1 VPARQLSAFHW
12 QIADNFTLSENG
24 LGHVREP
31 HRGKYYQ
38 GQYYVHIRPR
48 LLIDMRAIRFLPHC
62 CRNFLGK
69 KKEERERGKVIIQ
82 NSTVLLVGL
91 KAKPDERPAFKHRK
105 KVLLLSRLGNDG
117 GGGNGRGGGWPVS
130 FSFKTRGWLYLDSP
144 VDSPI
149 SETRYT
155 TFYRYGFIRPSPR

>member
-1 VPARQLSAFHW
+1 
-12 QIADNFTLSENG
+12 
-24 LGHVREP
+24 
-31 HRGKYYQ
+31 
-38 GQYYVHIRPR
+38 
-48 LLIDMRAIRFLPHC
+48 M
-62 CRNFLGK
+62 
-69 KKEERERGKVIIQ
+69 
-82 NSTVLLVGL
+82 VLFVGL
-91 KAKPDERPAFKHRK
+91 KVKPDERFAFKHKK

-117 GGGNGRGGGWPVS
+117 GGSGGRDGGRLLS